1 MENKVELFVS
11 LLIVGISLNFVSSDN
26 SSFNSTSS
34 CCENLYFSSTGPLA
48 DSGQN
53 HVLGYYSKLSDGPG
67 DYWNYQQTAGYKRKL
82 WYNPSIKAWFIGDN
96 LGRKKIYILFFTA
109 KVYYHLEIIEKIIRI
124 A

>member
-11 LLIVGISLNFVSSDN
+11 LLFVGSIRLNFVASDN

-96 LGRKKIYILFFTA
+96 LGRKKSINCSL
-109 KVYYHLEIIEKIIRI
+109 LL
-124 A
+124 

>member
-1 MENKVELFVS
+1 MILFVF
-11 LLIVGISLNFVSSDN
+11 LLIFGVINFVASKNIIKDDV
-26 SSFNSTSS
+26 NSTSS

-109 KVYYHLEIIEKIIRI
+109 IVYHHLEIIENIIQI